1 MMRKTVSLI
10 MVLLLVA
17 GLTACKKTAKVP
29 YDVNAPISTTE
40 SGLIDSNSDYELI
53 WDDEN
58 KCVSLKCLKNEKI
71 WSSIPYEYLNEGGSS
86 ATVNSTLNISVVN
99 TVTMKQDELRG
110 YQECVENG
118 RIASEKTDKG
128 IKVTYHFDNY
138 RISVP
143 VVYTLREDSVAVTV
157 KTKEIVEA
165 GDFDLISFS
174 IAPYLA
180 SANNTDTGAYLM
192 IPSGSGALMNVEEN
206 ADSTRKYS
214 AAVYGEDASRI
225 QPEILIE
232 NEQIY
237 LPVFGAVQ
245 SDGNAIMGIIE
256 SGAAAAEIN
265 AEAGNS
271 RTGWSNVNSKFYV
284 RGYDSYPTTQFIWSY
299 QDLDY
304 FSKDIYDMEVTVGYY
319 PLYDMD
325 ANYNGMAKRYREYLE
340 EKGQLISCDTNY
352 SPYALSLVGGAQKT
366 VATGGV
372 PHKVTS
378 VVTTFSQAKD
388 IISEIS
394 SSSSAALQV
403 QLIGFGNNGLDIGK
417 IAGGY
422 SFSSEFGSDK
432 ERKALEKFCKD
443 KKIGLYT
450 DFDVIRFTEG
460 SNGFSYLSDAAKS
473 ASLAV
478 AESYLI
484 NIPLRN
490 YDKTTEYRFLKK
502 SQIFEAVEKLVKTA
516 EKKEIS
522 GISLSSLSSVAY
534 SDFSEDKHGVKGET
548 EIIAKQSFDML
559 KKANIKTAASAA
571 NSYAAN
577 VAEVLFAT
585 PINNG
590 NHDAFSQWIPFYQMV
605 FAGVKPMYS
614 SYINLEADS
623 SSAIM
628 RALASGSGL
637 GFAISASYDKDLSV
651 SKTFPLYGTV
661 YEDNKQLIQETVK
674 KYDTYYKAIHGAKIS
689 KFTNLEN
696 GVSLT
701 EFDNGVKIYVNHSKK
716 SAVVSDI
723 ELEPL
728 SAVWSA
734 EQGGGIS
741 DEG

>member
-1 MMRKTVSLI
+1 MIRKTVSLI
-10 MVLLLVA
+10 IVLLMVA
-17 GLTACKKTAKVP
+17 GLAACKKEAKIP
-29 YDVNAPISTTE
+29 YDLNAPISMIE
-40 SGLIDSNSDYELI
+40 SGVIDNNSDYELV
-53 WDDEN
+53 WDSEN

-71 WSSIPYEYLNEGGSS
+71 WSNIPYEYLMEGGSS

-99 TVTMKQDELRG
+99 TVTMKQDDLRG
-110 YQECVENG
+110 YLECVENG

-128 IKVTYHFDNY
+128 LKVTYYFDNY

-143 VVYTLREDSVAVTV
+143 VEYVLREDSVAVTV

-165 GDFDLISFS
+165 GDFDVISFTL
-174 IAPYLA
+174 APYLT
-180 SANNTDTGAYLM
+180 SADNTDSAAYLM
-192 IPSGSGALMNVEEN
+192 VPSGSGALMSVEEN

-245 SDGNAIMGIIE
+245 SNGNALMGIIE

-271 RTGWSNVNSKFYV
+271 RTGWSSVNPEFYV

-319 PLYDMD
+319 PLYGED
-325 ANYNGMAKRYREYLE
+325 ANYIGMAKLYRKYLK
-340 EKGQLISCDTNY
+340 EKGMLTSCDSGY
-352 SPYALSLVGGAQKT
+352 SPYALSIVGGAQKT

-388 IISEIS
+388 IISDS
-394 SSSSAALQV
+394 SNSVSAVPQV

-422 SFSSEFGSDK
+422 SFISKFGSDK
-432 ERKALEKFCKD
+432 DRKSLEDFCSEIKTN
-443 KKIGLYT
+443 LYT
-450 DFDVIRFTEG
+450 DFDLIRFTEG
-460 SNGFSYLSDAAKS
+460 SDGFSYLSDAAKS
-473 ASLAV
+473 ASLTV

-490 YDKTTEYRFLKK
+490 YDKTTVYRFLKK
-502 SQIFEAVEKLVKTA
+502 SEISKAVEKLVKTA

-534 SDFSEDKHGVKGET
+534 SDFREEKYGVKGET
-548 EIIAKQSFDML
+548 EIIAKQSFETIR
-559 KKANIKTAASAA
+559 KAGIKTAASAA

-577 VAEVLFAT
+577 TAQVLFNT
-585 PINNG
+585 PITNG
-590 NHDAFSQWIPFYQMV
+590 NYDAFSEWIPFYQMV
-605 FAGVKPMYS
+605 FAGTKPMYS
-614 SYINLEADS
+614 SYVNLEANS

-628 RALASGSGL
+628 RALASGTGV
-637 GFAISASYDKDLSV
+637 GFAISASYDNELSV

-661 YEDNKQLIQETVK
+661 YEDNKQLIEDTVK
-674 KYDTYYKAIHGAKIS
+674 AYSTYYKAIQGARIS
-689 KFTNLEN
+689 NYINFEN

-701 EFDNGVKIYVNHSKK
+701 EFDNGVKIYVNHTKRN
-716 SAVVSDI
+716 AVVSDF

-728 SAVWSA
+728 SAVWFA
-734 EQGGGIS
+734 NGEGGNVNE
-741 DEG
+741 D